1 MRLWNYTPTN
11 IYTDHRS
18 ILIYVAV
25 WGYRRAPDFEFQPPN
40 APTQA
45 QQIARALLTPSN
57 PLRVACEGE
66 GIDANVVAASIL
78 RTLQEL
84 NSGPGLIEWDECGQD
99 RKRLTEGL
107 IPLRIDVT
115 KQDIGNSTHE
125 QQVMHTERQE
135 RHLEVG
141 GKSGEREDT
150 GMRNG
155 QNEHKDGNAKL

>member
-1 MRLWNYTPTN
+1 M
-11 IYTDHRS
+11 
-18 ILIYVAV
+18 LIYVAV

-45 QQIARALLTPSN
+45 QQIACALLTPSN

-66 GIDANVVAASIL
+66 GIDADMVAASIL

-84 NSGPGLIEWDECGQD
+84 NFGPGLIEWDKCGQD

-107 IPLRIDVT
+107 TQRIDVT
-115 KQDIGNSTHE
+115 KQDIRNNTHE
-125 QQVMHTERQE
+125 QQVMHTERQQ